1 MQDHFLETF
10 SIIIIEAVA
19 AKIAYFGGFEFHP
32 IHLDNVQCT
41 GNEENITQCSYV
53 TSTAINCDH
62 SEDAGVICGGVS
74 CNFVNRYLFIEPF
87 YPTAICIE
95 GSIRLVIGETDM
107 FYEGLVSVDEN
118 YYIKDEL
125 ARGRVE
131 MCVGGRYGTV
141 CDDFWDYEDAS
152 VVCRQLGFSPNGI

>member
-74 CNFVNRYLFIEPF
+74 CNFVNRLNIFIYRALLSNSYLH
-87 YPTAICIE
+87 
-95 GSIRLVIGETDM
+95 
-107 FYEGLVSVDEN
+107 
-118 YYIKDEL
+118 
-125 ARGRVE
+125 
-131 MCVGGRYGTV
+131 
-141 CDDFWDYEDAS
+141 
-152 VVCRQLGFSPNGI
+152 